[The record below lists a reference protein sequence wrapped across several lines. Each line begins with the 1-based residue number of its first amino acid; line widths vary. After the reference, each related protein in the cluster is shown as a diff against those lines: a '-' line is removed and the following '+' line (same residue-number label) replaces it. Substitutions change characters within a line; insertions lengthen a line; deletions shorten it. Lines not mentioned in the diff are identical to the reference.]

1 MGIQP
6 LPNTPPHDHHPGS
19 VRDPDRCCDEGG
31 RAPKRARGDTL
42 TVCAPP
48 AIDDDWPDMRYP
60 RPMDGFSGTGLA
72 CIRND
77 RVVFN
82 GLDFAVAPGGALVL
96 SGPNGS
102 GKSSLLRLMAG
113 IASPAAGDILWQGM
127 SVSKDPERFFSQ
139 MHYVGHRDA
148 VKPAL
153 TVRENL
159 AFHAAMRSKRAD
171 IDAALGN
178 IGLAPL
184 ADLPARMLSAGQTR
198 RLTLARILAT
208 PAPLW
213 LLDEPTIALDYR
225 AVERLRTAINIHRE
239 GGGMVVASTNVPL
252 GIDDTETIDLTA
264 HTPEIDILWGPE
276 SADEMAGD

>member
-1 MGIQP
+1 MVS
-6 LPNTPPHDHHPGS
+6 H
-19 VRDPDRCCDEGG
+19 
-31 RAPKRARGDTL
+31 
-42 TVCAPP
+42 
-48 AIDDDWPDMRYP
+48 
-60 RPMDGFSGTGLA
+60 MDGFSGTGLA
-72 CIRND
+72 CVRSNRI
-77 RVVFN
+77 VFA
-82 GLDFAVAPGGALVL
+82 GLDFAVSPGGALVL

-113 IASPAAGDILWQGM
+113 IARPAAGNISWQGTPI
-127 SVSKDPERFFSQ
+127 SEDPEMFFAR

-159 AFHAAMRSKRAD
+159 SFHAALRPGPTD
-171 IDAALGN
+171 IDAALDRVD
-178 IGLAPL
+178 LAAL

-225 AVERLRTAINIHRE
+225 AVDRLRGAIDDHRA
-239 GGGMVVASTNVPL
+239 GGGIIVASTNVPL
-252 GIDDTETIDLTA
+252 GIDDATTIDLAA
-264 HTPEIDILWGPE
+264 HAPEIDALWGDE
-276 SADEMAGD
+276 STGEPAEDVL

>member
-1 MGIQP
+1 MVS
-6 LPNTPPHDHHPGS
+6 H
-19 VRDPDRCCDEGG
+19 
-31 RAPKRARGDTL
+31 
-42 TVCAPP
+42 
-48 AIDDDWPDMRYP
+48 
-60 RPMDGFSGTGLA
+60 MDGFSGTGLA
-72 CIRND
+72 CVRSNRI
-77 RVVFN
+77 VFA
-82 GLDFAVAPGGALVL
+82 GLDFAVSPGGALVL

-113 IASPAAGDILWQGM
+113 IARPAAGNISWQGTPI
-127 SVSKDPERFFSQ
+127 SEDPEMFFAR

-159 AFHAAMRSKRAD
+159 SFHAALRPGPTD
-171 IDAALGN
+171 INAALDRVD
-178 IGLAPL
+178 LAAL

-225 AVERLRTAINIHRE
+225 AVDRLRGAIDDHRA
-239 GGGMVVASTNVPL
+239 GGGIIVASTNVPL
-252 GIDDTETIDLTA
+252 GIDDATTIDLAA
-264 HTPEIDILWGPE
+264 HAPEIDALWGDE
-276 SADEMAGD
+276 STGEPAEDVL

>member
-1 MGIQP
+1 
-6 LPNTPPHDHHPGS
+6 
-19 VRDPDRCCDEGG
+19 
-31 RAPKRARGDTL
+31 
-42 TVCAPP
+42 
-48 AIDDDWPDMRYP
+48 
-60 RPMDGFSGTGLA
+60 MDGFSGTGLA
-72 CIRND
+72 CIRSD
-77 RVVFN
+77 RIVFA
-82 GLDFAVAPGGALVL
+82 GLDFAVSPGGALIL

-113 IASPAAGDILWQGM
+113 IARPAAGDIVWQGM
-127 SVSKDPERFFSQ
+127 PVSDDPERFFAQ

-159 AFHAAMRSKRAD
+159 VFHAAMRPGAAD
-171 IDAALGN
+171 IDAALDRV
-178 IGLAPL
+178 GLVAL

-225 AVERLRTAINIHRE
+225 AVDRLRGAIDAHRA
-239 GGGMVVASTNVPL
+239 GGGMIVASTNVPL
-252 GIDDTETIDLTA
+252 GIDDAVTIDLAA
-264 HTPEIDILWGPE
+264 HAPEADMLWGPDSAGEAVGE
-276 SADEMAGD
+276 SAGESAGEAAGDSP

>member
-1 MGIQP
+1 MVS
-6 LPNTPPHDHHPGS
+6 H
-19 VRDPDRCCDEGG
+19 
-31 RAPKRARGDTL
+31 
-42 TVCAPP
+42 
-48 AIDDDWPDMRYP
+48 
-60 RPMDGFSGTGLA
+60 MDGFSGTGLA
-72 CIRND
+72 CVRSNRI
-77 RVVFN
+77 VFA
-82 GLDFAVAPGGALVL
+82 GLDFAVSPGGALVL

-113 IASPAAGDILWQGM
+113 IARPTAGNISWQGTPI
-127 SVSKDPERFFSQ
+127 SEDPEMFFAR

-159 AFHAAMRSKRAD
+159 SFHAALRPGPTD
-171 IDAALGN
+171 INAALDRVD
-178 IGLAPL
+178 LAAL

-225 AVERLRTAINIHRE
+225 AVDRLRGAIDDHRA
-239 GGGMVVASTNVPL
+239 GGGIIVASTNVPL
-252 GIDDTETIDLTA
+252 GIDDATTIDLAA
-264 HTPEIDILWGPE
+264 HAPEIDALWGDE
-276 SADEMAGD
+276 STGEPAEDVR

>member
-1 MGIQP
+1 
-6 LPNTPPHDHHPGS
+6 
-19 VRDPDRCCDEGG
+19 
-31 RAPKRARGDTL
+31 
-42 TVCAPP
+42 
-48 AIDDDWPDMRYP
+48 
-60 RPMDGFSGTGLA
+60 MDGFSGTGLA
-72 CIRND
+72 CIRSN
-77 RVVFN
+77 RIVFA
-82 GLDFAVAPGGALVL
+82 GLDFAVSPGGALVL

-113 IASPAAGDILWQGM
+113 IARPAAGNILWQGAP
-127 SVSKDPERFFSQ
+127 VSEDPEAFFAR

-159 AFHAAMRSKRAD
+159 SFHAALRAGAAD
-171 IDAALGN
+171 IDVSIDGALDRV
-178 IGLAPL
+178 GLAAL

-225 AVERLRTAINIHRE
+225 AVDRLRAAIDDHRA
-239 GGGMVVASTNVPL
+239 GGGMIVASTNVPL
-252 GIDDTETIDLTA
+252 GIDDAATIDLAA
-264 HTPEIDILWGPE
+264 HAPALDALWGDEP
-276 SADEMAGD
+276 ADELPGDVR

>member
-1 MGIQP
+1 
-6 LPNTPPHDHHPGS
+6 
-19 VRDPDRCCDEGG
+19 
-31 RAPKRARGDTL
+31 
-42 TVCAPP
+42 
-48 AIDDDWPDMRYP
+48 
-60 RPMDGFSGTGLA
+60 MDGFSGTGLA
-72 CIRND
+72 CIRSD
-77 RVVFN
+77 RIVFA
-82 GLDFAVAPGGALVL
+82 GLDFAVSPGGALVL

-113 IASPAAGDILWQGM
+113 IASPAAGEIIWQGKP
-127 SVSKDPERFFSQ
+127 VSEDPERFFAH

-159 AFHAAMRSKRAD
+159 AFHAALRGGGDGNGGDSDTRTEN
-171 IDAALGN
+171 ALDHV
-178 IGLAPL
+178 GLAPL

-225 AVERLRTAINIHRE
+225 AVDRLRAAIDAHRA
-239 GGGMVVASTNVPL
+239 GGGMIVASTNVPL
-252 GIDDTETIDLTA
+252 GIDDAENIDLAA
-264 HTPEIDILWGPE
+264 HAPEVDVLWGDDSDDSYTGD
-276 SADEMAGD
+276 SA

>member
-1 MGIQP
+1 MVS
-6 LPNTPPHDHHPGS
+6 H
-19 VRDPDRCCDEGG
+19 
-31 RAPKRARGDTL
+31 
-42 TVCAPP
+42 
-48 AIDDDWPDMRYP
+48 
-60 RPMDGFSGTGLA
+60 MDGFSGTGLA
-72 CIRND
+72 CVRSNRI
-77 RVVFN
+77 VFA
-82 GLDFAVAPGGALVL
+82 GLDFAVSPGGALVL

-113 IASPAAGDILWQGM
+113 IARPAAGNISWQGTPI
-127 SVSKDPERFFSQ
+127 SEDPEMFFAR

-159 AFHAAMRSKRAD
+159 SFHAALRPGPTD
-171 IDAALGN
+171 IDAALDRVD
-178 IGLAPL
+178 LAAL

-225 AVERLRTAINIHRE
+225 AVDRLRGAIDDHRA
-239 GGGMVVASTNVPL
+239 GGGIIVASTNVPL
-252 GIDDTETIDLTA
+252 GIDDATTIDLAA
-264 HTPEIDILWGPE
+264 HAPEIDALWGDE
-276 SADEMAGD
+276 STGEPAGDVL

>member
-1 MGIQP
+1 
-6 LPNTPPHDHHPGS
+6 
-19 VRDPDRCCDEGG
+19 
-31 RAPKRARGDTL
+31 
-42 TVCAPP
+42 
-48 AIDDDWPDMRYP
+48 
-60 RPMDGFSGTGLA
+60 MDGFEGTGLA
-72 CIRND
+72 CIRSD
-77 RVVFN
+77 RIVFA
-82 GLDFAVAPGGALVL
+82 GLDFAVSPGGALIL

-113 IASPAAGDILWQGM
+113 IASPAAGEIAWNGM
-127 SVSKDPERFFSQ
+127 PVSEDPERFFAQ

-159 AFHAAMRSKRAD
+159 AFHAALRGGRAGRPETKSNIGTDINGD
-171 IDAALGN
+171 IDRALDN
-178 IGLAPL
+178 VGLAPL

-225 AVERLRTAINIHRE
+225 AVDRLRAAIAAHRA
-239 GGGMVVASTNVPL
+239 GGGMIVASTNVPL
-252 GIDDTETIDLTA
+252 GIDDAATIDLAA
-264 HTPEIDILWGPE
+264 HAPEVDVLWGDDSDDPDTGN
-276 SADEMAGD
+276 SP

>member
-1 MGIQP
+1 MVS
-6 LPNTPPHDHHPGS
+6 H
-19 VRDPDRCCDEGG
+19 
-31 RAPKRARGDTL
+31 
-42 TVCAPP
+42 
-48 AIDDDWPDMRYP
+48 
-60 RPMDGFSGTGLA
+60 MDGFSGTGLA
-72 CIRND
+72 CVRSNRI
-77 RVVFN
+77 VFA
-82 GLDFAVAPGGALVL
+82 GLDFAVSPGGALVL

-113 IASPAAGDILWQGM
+113 IARPAAGNISWQDTPI
-127 SVSKDPERFFSQ
+127 SEDPEMFFAR

-159 AFHAAMRSKRAD
+159 SFHAALRPGPTD
-171 IDAALGN
+171 IDAALDRVD
-178 IGLAPL
+178 LAAL

-225 AVERLRTAINIHRE
+225 AVDRLRGAIDDHRA
-239 GGGMVVASTNVPL
+239 GGGIIVASTNVPL
-252 GIDDTETIDLTA
+252 GIDDATTIDLAA
-264 HTPEIDILWGPE
+264 HAPEIDALWGDE
-276 SADEMAGD
+276 STGEPAEDVR

>member
-1 MGIQP
+1 MVS
-6 LPNTPPHDHHPGS
+6 H
-19 VRDPDRCCDEGG
+19 
-31 RAPKRARGDTL
+31 
-42 TVCAPP
+42 
-48 AIDDDWPDMRYP
+48 
-60 RPMDGFSGTGLA
+60 MDGFSGTGLA
-72 CIRND
+72 CVRSNRI
-77 RVVFN
+77 VFA
-82 GLDFAVAPGGALVL
+82 GLDFAVSPGGALVL

-113 IASPAAGDILWQGM
+113 IARPAAGNISWQGTPL
-127 SVSKDPERFFSQ
+127 SEDPEMFFAR

-159 AFHAAMRSKRAD
+159 SFHAALRPGPTD
-171 IDAALGN
+171 IDAALDRVD
-178 IGLAPL
+178 LAAL

-225 AVERLRTAINIHRE
+225 AVDRLRGAIDDHRA
-239 GGGMVVASTNVPL
+239 GGGIIVASTNVPL
-252 GIDDTETIDLTA
+252 GIDDATTIDLAA
-264 HTPEIDILWGPE
+264 HAPEIDALWGDE
-276 SADEMAGD
+276 STGEPAEDVR

>member
-1 MGIQP
+1 
-6 LPNTPPHDHHPGS
+6 
-19 VRDPDRCCDEGG
+19 
-31 RAPKRARGDTL
+31 
-42 TVCAPP
+42 
-48 AIDDDWPDMRYP
+48 
-60 RPMDGFSGTGLA
+60 MDGFSGTGLA
-72 CIRND
+72 CIRSD
-77 RVVFN
+77 RIVFA
-82 GLDFAVAPGGALVL
+82 GLDFSVSPGGALIL

-113 IASPAAGDILWQGM
+113 IASPAAGQIVWQGM
-127 SVSKDPERFFSQ
+127 PVTEDPERFFAQ

-159 AFHAAMRSKRAD
+159 VFHAAMRSGSAD
-171 IDAALGN
+171 INAALDHV
-178 IGLAPL
+178 GLAPL

-225 AVERLRTAINIHRE
+225 AVDRLRAAIAAHRA

-252 GIDDTETIDLTA
+252 GIDDAETIDLAA
-264 HTPEIDILWGPE
+264 HAAEIDVLWGQE
-276 SADEMAGD
+276 SDDTVTGDST

>member
-1 MGIQP
+1 
-6 LPNTPPHDHHPGS
+6 
-19 VRDPDRCCDEGG
+19 
-31 RAPKRARGDTL
+31 
-42 TVCAPP
+42 
-48 AIDDDWPDMRYP
+48 
-60 RPMDGFSGTGLA
+60 MDGFSGTGLA
-72 CIRND
+72 CIRSN
-77 RVVFN
+77 RIVFA
-82 GLDFAVAPGGALVL
+82 GLDFAVSPGGALVL

-113 IASPAAGDILWQGM
+113 IARPAAGRILWQGAP
-127 SVSKDPERFFSQ
+127 VPEDPEQFFAR

-159 AFHAAMRSKRAD
+159 SFHAALRPGPAD
-171 IDAALGN
+171 IDAALDRV
-178 IGLAPL
+178 GLAAL

-225 AVERLRTAINIHRE
+225 AVDRLRAAIDGHRA
-239 GGGMVVASTNVPL
+239 GGGMIVASTNVPL
-252 GIDDTETIDLTA
+252 GIDDAATIDLAA
-264 HTPEIDILWGPE
+264 HAPALDALW
-276 SADEMAGD
+276 ADEPAEDVSGDLR

>member
-1 MGIQP
+1 
-6 LPNTPPHDHHPGS
+6 
-19 VRDPDRCCDEGG
+19 
-31 RAPKRARGDTL
+31 
-42 TVCAPP
+42 
-48 AIDDDWPDMRYP
+48 
-60 RPMDGFSGTGLA
+60 MDGFSGTGLA
-72 CIRND
+72 CVRSNRI
-77 RVVFN
+77 VFA
-82 GLDFAVAPGGALVL
+82 GLDFAVSPGGALVL

-113 IASPAAGDILWQGM
+113 IARPAAGNISWQGTPI
-127 SVSKDPERFFSQ
+127 SEDPELFFGR

-159 AFHAAMRSKRAD
+159 SFHAALRPGPTD
-171 IDAALGN
+171 IDAALDRVD
-178 IGLAPL
+178 LAAL

-225 AVERLRTAINIHRE
+225 AVDRLRGAIDDHRA
-239 GGGMVVASTNVPL
+239 GGGIIVASTNVPL
-252 GIDDTETIDLTA
+252 GIDDATTIDLAA
-264 HTPEIDILWGPE
+264 HAPEIDALWGDE
-276 SADEMAGD
+276 STGEPAEDVL

>member
-1 MGIQP
+1 
-6 LPNTPPHDHHPGS
+6 
-19 VRDPDRCCDEGG
+19 
-31 RAPKRARGDTL
+31 
-42 TVCAPP
+42 
-48 AIDDDWPDMRYP
+48 
-60 RPMDGFSGTGLA
+60 MDGFSGTGLA
-72 CIRND
+72 CIRSD
-77 RVVFN
+77 RIVFA
-82 GLDFAVAPGGALVL
+82 GLDFAVSPGGALVL

-113 IASPAAGDILWQGM
+113 IARPAAGRIVWQGM
-127 SVSKDPERFFSQ
+127 PVSDDPERFFAE

-159 AFHAAMRSKRAD
+159 AFHAALRSGTTDGDGNTGEKIDRALD
-171 IDAALGN
+171 HV
-178 IGLAPL
+178 GLAAL

-225 AVERLRTAINIHRE
+225 AVDRLRAAIDAHRA
-239 GGGMVVASTNVPL
+239 GGGMIVASTNVPL
-252 GIDDTETIDLTA
+252 GIDDAATIDLAA
-264 HTPEIDILWGPE
+264 HAADEEALWGDPL
-276 SADEMAGD
+276 AGDSVAGDSP